1 MQPQD
6 PNSIISSLT
15 QLGTQLQGT
24 LPQVSLPSLNL
35 QLPSASDLDSKYQEF
50 LNRAANDPDIVNYY
64 NQLLQQAQGD
74 TQIAQNFLEQDYQ
87 TGVRNTIANT
97 TAALQNLGLT
107 FTGENQT
114 QQDTLNKRGI
124 ALTEQPNAGNGQPLQ
139 YAQQGEAGTEK
150 GQLSQSQSL
159 RQEAENRSAQQSIT
173 GAGQT
178 LQKGI
183 TSTGQQLTQTAQN
196 YSKQKEAD
204 VASRA
209 GTYYGIYQ
217 NQQQA
222 AQAKALQDQQNA
234 VLSGGGSS
242 GKGAKPSAQPD
253 PTSPGIGVNTRQA
266 GWRWTGS
273 EWV

>member
-1 MQPQD
+1 MQPTD
-6 PNSIISSLT
+6 INSIISNLTSL
-15 QLGTQLQGT
+15 GKNLQGT

-124 ALTEQPNAGNGQPLQ
+124 ALTEQPNGGNGQPLQ

-178 LQKGI
+178 LQKGL
-183 TSTGQQLTQTAQN
+183 TSTGQQLTQTAEN
-196 YSKQKEAD
+196 YAKQKQAD
-204 VASRA
+204 VANRA

-217 NQQQA
+217 TQQA
-222 AQAKALQDQQNA
+222 AAANKAAQDQQNSI
-234 VLSGGGSS
+234 LGGGGGA
-242 GKGAKPSAQPD
+242 GKGAKPNAQPD
-253 PTSPGIGVNTRQA
+253 AKSPGIGVNTTQN